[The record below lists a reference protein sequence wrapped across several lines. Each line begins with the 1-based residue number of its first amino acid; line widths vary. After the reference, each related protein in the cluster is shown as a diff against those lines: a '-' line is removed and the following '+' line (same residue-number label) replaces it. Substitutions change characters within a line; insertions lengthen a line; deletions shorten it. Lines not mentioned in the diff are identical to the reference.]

1 MEKSTTSKPLNPRDI
16 SGFLLWQSANKWEK
30 YVNSYLK
37 EIGLN
42 QSENFH
48 LMCLNYLTRA
58 GEEIT
63 QVGLAHFTGVTSMSV
78 SKILKK
84 LETQKIIKRF
94 TGKDTRS
101 KTLKLTEK
109 GLELAVKSS
118 EILDSA
124 DKLFFPSK
132 DKQLYIDYLARLES
146 Y

>member
-1 MEKSTTSKPLNPRDI
+1 MEKTSNTKIANPRDI

-30 YVNSYLK
+30 YVNSHLK
-37 EIGLN
+37 ELGLN

-48 LMCLNYLTRA
+48 LLSINYLTKS
-58 GEEIT
+58 GEGLT
-63 QVGLAHFTGVTSMSV
+63 QIGLSLFTGVTSMSV

-84 LETQKIIKRF
+84 LETQKIIKRT
-94 TGKDTRS
+94 TGKDSRS
-101 KTLKLTEK
+101 KNLKLTEK
-109 GLELAVKSS
+109 GQEITIQAT
-118 EILDSA
+118 EILNNA